1 MTEQIRKILEE
12 HGRLPL
18 DVRRLP
24 ADADLYQ
31 SGMSSHAGLDV
42 MLALE
47 HHFDI
52 EFPDRMLTRSVF
64 ASISSIEAALLELH
78 ADAAVS

>member
-1 MTEQIRKILEE
+1 MTEQIRKIIEE

-18 DVRRLP
+18 DVDRLP

-31 SGMSSHAGLDV
+31 SGMTSHASLDV

-78 ADAAVS
+78 PDAAVS